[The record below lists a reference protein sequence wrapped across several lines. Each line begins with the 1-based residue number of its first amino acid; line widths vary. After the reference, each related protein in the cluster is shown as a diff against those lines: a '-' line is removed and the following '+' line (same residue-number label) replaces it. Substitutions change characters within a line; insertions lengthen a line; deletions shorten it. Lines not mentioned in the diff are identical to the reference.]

1 MYDGE
6 YEKLRKAIS
15 GHVTELAA
23 LDFENF
29 NDFANEELALKGQ
42 LDAVMRNLSDATT
55 GVNQVLFEIGQFLD
69 RKYGSPVK
77 PKSVPVSAKAT
88 PKPWER
94 KI

>member
-6 YEKLRKAIS
+6 YEKLRKAIG

-29 NDFANEELALKGQ
+29 NDFANEDLALKGQ
-42 LDAVMRNLSDATT
+42 LDAVMRNLSDATN
-55 GVNQVLFEIGQFLD
+55 GINQVLFEIGQFLD

-77 PKSVPVSAKAT
+77 PKPASTSAKAT